1 MKDKY
6 YFLKNMYEQKIIH
19 LKTSSFV
26 TVNILVCSQILL
38 VWQVLKF
45 RELLPRN
52 YNHVFIDIS
61 LLNAAGNTYYAYM

>member
-1 MKDKY
+1 
-6 YFLKNMYEQKIIH
+6 MYEKKIIH

-38 VWQVLKF
+38 VLKF

-61 LLNAAGNTYYAYM
+61 LLNAAGNTNYAYM

>member
-6 YFLKNMYEQKIIH
+6 YFLKNMYEKKIIH
-19 LKTSSFV
+19 LKTSFV

-61 LLNAAGNTYYAYM
+61 LLNAAGNTNYAYM